1 MYQLGPAFAEGM
13 DVLRVLTNGYG
24 KRETRKMPEPTLLI
38 VDEEAAVLERVTR
51 TLRSEGGYR
60 VLHESNPH
68 NVLNRLEMDNVDVV
82 LCDVDFK
89 NTSGISLISDIR
101 SRHLRLPVV
110 IYSDNDNSERIVEA
124 MENGATNF
132 VTQPLEP
139 RLLAR
144 TVDAALSNLR
154 LAGEVEK
161 LKRRLGGDHKLGGL
175 VGRSAAMHKVFDAIR
190 EVAAVDTTVLIRA
203 ETGAGKELVAR
214 ALHFEGPRAEK
225 AFIKVNCAALPETL
239 LESELFG
246 HEKGAFTD
254 AKQTRI
260 GKFEAANG
268 GTIFLDE
275 IGELSL
281 STQVKLL
288 NVLQDREIERL
299 GGNRKIPVNIRVV
312 TATNRD
318 LERMIQEGRFRMDLY
333 YRLNVVPITIPPL
346 RERREDIPLLCA
358 HFLDKIG
365 SRLNKGNFTFS
376 DEGMALLL
384 SHPWPGNVREL
395 ENVIERA
402 LLASTGTTITA
413 ATLQFLKHT
422 NPSTENISFNPPV
435 NYPVNTAH
443 SHVNTSAVPVSTA
456 SDNLFTLGPLKN
468 AVRAFEK
475 QFIENAMLA
484 ANGHVIKAS
493 RMLQIDRTT
502 LWKKAKDLGI
512 NLHPGEDEEDFAIE

>member
-1 MYQLGPAFAEGM
+1 MYQLGPVFAEGM
-13 DVLRVLTNGYG
+13 DVLWVLTNGLW
-24 KRETRKMPEPTLLI
+24 KRESRKMLEPTLLI
-38 VDEEAAVLERVTR
+38 VDEESSAIERFTR
-51 TLRSEGGYR
+51 SLRGEGGYR
-60 VLHESNPH
+60 VIHETNPG
-68 NVLNRLEMDNVDVV
+68 NVLNRLETETVDVV
-82 LCDVDFK
+82 LCDVDLK
-89 NTSGISLISDIR
+89 GASGISLIGDIR
-101 SRHLRLPVV
+101 ARHLRLPVV
-110 IYSDNDNSERIVEA
+110 IYSDSDNSEKIVEA
-124 MENGATNF
+124 MENGATNY
-132 VTQPLEP
+132 VSSPMEP

-154 LAGEVEK
+154 LVGEVEK

-214 ALHFEGPRAEK
+214 ALHFEGPRHDK

-299 GGNRKIPVNIRVV
+299 GGNKKIAVNIRVV

-346 RERREDIPLLCA
+346 RERKEDVPMLCA

-365 SRLNKGNFTFS
+365 SRLNKGNFTFT
-376 DEGMALLL
+376 DDAMALLL
-384 SHPWPGNVREL
+384 THPWPGNVREL

-413 ATLQFLKHT
+413 ATLAFLKQPFIT
-422 NPSTENISFNPPV
+422 TENTSFNPV
-435 NYPVNTAH
+435 SINYPVNTPTNN
-443 SHVNTSAVPVSTA
+443 NTNHTTTPAATSSPE
-456 SDNLFTLGPLKN
+456 NLMALGPLKT
-468 AVRAFEK
+468 AVRNFEK

-502 LWKKAKDLGI
+502 LWKKAKELGI
-512 NLHPGEDEEDFAIE
+512 DLHPQDEM